1 MKSESSRFGC
11 VALNSIFARYL
22 KIRFNTLKMQNKGII
37 RFFAIVFAIACLY
50 QLSFTYVTNRVEKK
64 AAAFGAG
71 DAEKTQAYLDSIAP
85 QVVYNL
91 GFTKFTYNQVKEKE
105 INLGLDLR
113 GGMNVILE
121 VSVKDIIKGISNS
134 ADEPIL
140 NAALTKAD
148 ETSKKSQ
155 DAYLEIFF
163 RELDALNSQEGN
175 QPYSSPLLFG
185 SKELID
191 KLGFNAGN
199 EEYKN
204 EIRSQVDGAV
214 ENVFTVLRAR
224 IDQFGVV
231 QPNIQRLENS
241 GRILVELPGV
251 KDPARVQRLLQST
264 AQLEFWRLYEGVE
277 LLDFLDKA
285 NQKLRTIVPKPE
297 RSSLA
302 SESDEEA
309 IESLNISS
317 IEDAEDEA
325 IASTDSDMPASIQDD
340 TDSITSPDVQESEED
355 QFNPLF
361 ELLAPNI
368 DFQTGRPQ
376 PGPIVGFAALKDT
389 AKINSYLRMPQV
401 RGMLPANYRYVK
413 FLWSKPDRGAEF
425 TYLLAIRGN
434 RDNAPDLDGGVVVD
448 ARQDFDQRNR
458 AVVNMTMNGVGAQKW
473 QALTR
478 EASQQD
484 PKRSVAVVLDN
495 IVYSFPTVQGEI
507 AGGRTEITG
516 NFSVDEA
523 KDLANILK
531 AGKLPAPA
539 RIIQADV
546 VGPSLGREAIQAS
559 LLSFLV
565 ALLLVMVYMILFYNH
580 AGNAAVIS
588 LLTNMFFLFGILA
601 SLGAVLTLPGMAGIV
616 LTIGMAVDANVLI
629 FERIREE
636 QRLGKALGQSI
647 SEGFKNSY
655 SSIIDANVTTLLTGI
670 ILYVFGT
677 GPIRGFATT
686 LIIGILSSLF
696 CAIFITR
703 LIFEGRLEKKKL
715 VKFARDWS
723 ADFMAN
729 TKFDFLTGRK
739 KTYLL
744 STVFVLLSLVSLFT
758 KGLNLGVD
766 FVGGRSYQIR
776 FDQPVNT
783 SDLQSAL
790 GNIFSIDDEG
800 SYLPEVKTLGSENQV
815 IITTKYKIEET
826 GVIVEEEIRNKVWLA
841 SKDFF
846 ASELSE
852 DAFFNDDSEAG
863 FGLKSSRQVG
873 PSIASDIKTG
883 AIWAIIFSLAVIF
896 LYMLF
901 RFKKLQFGIGALA
914 ALFHDV
920 IIVMGAFSFFNGIL
934 PFTLEAD
941 QAFIAAILTVIG
953 YSLNDTVIVFD
964 RIREYYSHYHTK
976 RPLLEIVNS
985 ALNGTLSRTFNTSL
999 TTFFVLLVIF
1009 IFGGEVI
1016 RGFMFALLLGVVVGT
1031 YSSLLIATP
1040 AMYDSL
1046 GKEKDMKV

>member
-1 MKSESSRFGC
+1 
-11 VALNSIFARYL
+11 
-22 KIRFNTLKMQNKGII
+22 MQNKGII
-37 RFFAIVFAIACLY
+37 RFFAIVLAIACLY

-71 DAEKTQAYLDSIAP
+71 DADKTQAYLDSIGS
-85 QVVYNL
+85 QVVYNIGL
-91 GFTKFTYNQVKEKE
+91 QKFTYNQVKEKE

-121 VSVKDIIKGISNS
+121 VSVRDIIRGISNS

-140 NAALTKAD
+140 IAALTKTD
-148 ETSKKSQ
+148 EISKKSQ
-155 DAYLEIFF
+155 DNYLEIFF
-163 RELDALNSQEGN
+163 RELDALNSQQGN

-191 KLGFNAGN
+191 KLGFNATN
-199 EEYKN
+199 DDFKA

-264 AQLEFWRLYEGVE
+264 AQLEFWRLHEGYE
-277 LLDFLDKA
+277 LLDFLGQA
-285 NQKLRTIVPKPE
+285 NDRLKTIIPRPE
-297 RSSLA
+297 GKTTTN
-302 SESDEEA
+302 ESDKDAIDALDIKGIEEIAAAGEDITDLPKA
-309 IESLNISS
+309 ID
-317 IEDAEDEA
+317 DAN
-325 IASTDSDMPASIQDD
+325 
-340 TDSITSPDVQESEED
+340 DSITSPDLAEAEED

-361 ELLAPNI
+361 ELLMPNY
-368 DFQTGRPQ
+368 DFQTGRAQ

-401 RGMLPANYRYVK
+401 RGLLPANYRYVK

-425 TYLLAIRGN
+425 TYLLAVHGN
-434 RDNAPDLDGGVVVD
+434 RDNTPDLDGGVVVD

-458 AVVNMTMNGVGAQKW
+458 AVVNMVMNGVGAQKW

-478 EASQQD
+478 EASQQE

-495 IVYSFPTVQGEI
+495 IVYSFPTVQSEI

-516 NFSVDEA
+516 NFTVDEA

-565 ALLLVMVYMILFYNH
+565 ALILVMLYMILFYNH

-588 LLTNMFFLFGILA
+588 LLTNMFFVFGILA

-696 CAIFITR
+696 CAIFVTR
-703 LIFEGRLEKKKL
+703 LIFEGRLNKKK
-715 VKFARDWS
+715 VVHFARSWS
-723 ADFMAN
+723 TDFMAN

-739 KTYLL
+739 KTYIL
-744 STVFVLLSLVSLFT
+744 SGVLVGLSLISLFT

-776 FDQPVNT
+776 FDQTVNT
-783 SDLQSAL
+783 ADLQSKL
-790 GNIFSIDDEG
+790 GTLLSAEG
-800 SYLPEVKTLGSENQV
+800 DANYLPEVKTLGADNQV
-815 IITTKYKIEET
+815 IITTKYKIDET
-826 GVIVEEEIRNKVWLA
+826 GVVVEEEIRNIVWEA
-841 SKDFF
+841 AQEFF
-846 ASELSE
+846 ANPISKE
-852 DAFFNDDSEAG
+852 AFFSDDQEAG
-863 FGLKSSRQVG
+863 LGLMSSRQVG

-896 LYMLF
+896 LYMMF

-976 RPLLEIVNS
+976 RPVLEIVNG

-999 TTFFVLLVIF
+999 TTFFVLFVIF

-1031 YSSLLIATP
+1031 YSSLFIAT
-1040 AMYDSL
+1040 ATMYDSL
-1046 GKEKDMKV
+1046 GEDKDMKA